1 MFALS
6 TGFGNLEAANA
17 EDRRPTKYLERGY
30 NPNNLETPHGVVNL
44 EQPNVPTQPQHYQ
57 IHAFNKKPA
66 ASKPLWKTVNDYFT
80 QPMPEHWFNGTM
92 NEEFPAMAK
101 QGMFELEP
109 YFIGSAPLAQINN
122 NGQWQKGSS
131 GSPNSFT
138 NSWFFE
144 YGITD
149 RLSFEIT
156 PSYNVN
162 WGNQT
167 GKGSYTS
174 FNDLPVELLYNVFS
188 TNNPSL
194 TLYLG
199 FQAPTG
205 NYQNESSTDAGSG
218 WGTWFFNFGLQSQ
231 WAFLISKHH
240 VLNVAFWG
248 IASQSTG
255 NVSIKGTSATY
266 GTDSGFNGTGSASQF
281 GSEGIGLEYSL
292 WSRKATLACDLYES
306 WVAPIRTT
314 GQEANGSYV
323 NATSRWSQDFTVE
336 PEFEYSF
343 TEHLGLLVGLE
354 ITAAGRNTTASLSPE
369 FALNAVY

>member
-1 MFALS
+1 
-6 TGFGNLEAANA
+6 
-17 EDRRPTKYLERGY
+17 
-30 NPNNLETPHGVVNL
+30 
-44 EQPNVPTQPQHYQ
+44 
-57 IHAFNKKPA
+57 
-66 ASKPLWKTVNDYFT
+66 
-80 QPMPEHWFNGTM
+80 MPEHWFNGTM

-109 YFIGSAPLAQINN
+109 YFIGSTPLAQINN
-122 NGQWQKGSS
+122 NGKWGKTS
-131 GSPNSFT
+131 GSPNSFS

-156 PSYNVN
+156 PSYNVE

-174 FNDLPVELLYNVFS
+174 FNDLPVELLYNMFGN
-188 TNNPSL
+188 NNPTL

-205 NYQNESSTDAGSG
+205 PYQNQSNTDAGSG

-231 WAFLISKHH
+231 WSFLISKHH

-248 IASQSTG
+248 LANQSTG
-255 NVSIKGTSATY
+255 NVHIKGISSTY

-306 WVAPIRTT
+306 WVAPIHTT
-314 GQEANGSYV
+314 GHEADGSYV
-323 NATSRWSQDFTVE
+323 NATSQWSQNFTVE

-343 TEHLGLLVGLE
+343 TEHLGILVGLE